1 MGAGAGAK
9 KRFNLNRQ
17 KDGCQD
23 VRIGRLDQSQEGEG
37 ERERELSMKNFALPL
52 KFKDESDS
60 CCERNRKRW
69 TLPPTLS
76 PKPELPQL

>member
-1 MGAGAGAK
+1 M
-9 KRFNLNRQ
+9 RFNLNRQ

-23 VRIGRLDQSQEGEG
+23 VRIARLDQSLEGEG
-37 ERERELSMKNFALPL
+37 ERELSMKNFALPL

-69 TLPPTLS
+69 TLPPPS
-76 PKPELPQL
+76 RKHELPQL